1 MDRIN
6 KELLNTFIEEANK
19 KSDTDGEIYFIFSE
33 STAYEHDKREDAI
46 NSIIGN
52 TNEFYISDMNEFL
65 AYPSREFVYDTYTRE
80 INKFKRKDKIF
91 ALATKMGFEIMPSV
105 TNTTE
110 QSFIL
115 NTGTFEIK
123 LTLKNNLLF
132 SLLIF
137 DSAADTPSRLEHKGF
152 FTFANIIDGF
162 MRYNNF
168 FKNNIFDIKR
178 MKRDYNLKSLV

>member
-1 MDRIN
+1 MDKIN
-6 KELLNTFIEEANK
+6 KELLNTLIEEANK
-19 KSDTDGEIYFIFSE
+19 KSDADGEIYFIFSE
-33 STAYEHDKREDAI
+33 NTAYSHDKRDETI
-46 NSIIGN
+46 KEIIGN
-52 TNEFYISDMNEFL
+52 LNEFYISNMDEFL
-65 AYPSREFVYDTYTRE
+65 AYPAREVVYDTYTRE
-80 INKFKRKDKIF
+80 ISKFKRKDKIF
-91 ALATKMGFEIMPSV
+91 TLATKMGFEIMPSV

-137 DSAADTPSRLEHKGF
+137 DSAAASRLEHKGF

-168 FKNNIFDIKR
+168 FKKNTFDIMS
-178 MKRDYNLKSLV
+178 MKRDFSLKCLVY